1 VFTGLLVKV
10 GVDPVVPAVSLSVFA
25 DAVAAVAGASAAV
38 VSRWPE
44 IGEAPGWLF
53 AVAVSG
59 GRLLAPD
66 WPSSSVII

>member
-1 VFTGLLVKV
+1 MDV
-10 GVDPVVPAVSLSVFA
+10 GVDLVVPAASLSVFA

-38 VSRWPE
+38 VSRWSE
-44 IGEAPGWLF
+44 VGEAPGWLF

-66 WPSSSVII
+66 WPRGSVIV